1 MASSGPKLKA
11 LLKKNILEMKR
22 NLGST
27 ICQILFPIILMFL
40 LYVLKTL
47 FDVETKEFLKEE
59 KGVLQF
65 MEKRGIAN
73 LNYYTRNL
81 SNITLLNSNLT
92 NETIEF
98 LNVSTNHWNGLRI
111 LPALRICGK
120 RLKDA
125 DNKKVVIA
133 SINIPEEIKLRL
145 IEESKLFQPYLMG
158 FNLTLENFTNF
169 SSIEE
174 MNKHLQS
181 SSYGSDENPS
191 ICFGMSF
198 FEGEN
203 EKGKEYNYSLHYF
216 ENAYLDGADDVP
228 NTLYILDQFQNG
240 PDMESYE
247 KYQENGYTYIMKV
260 IADYILRKTTNND
273 ESEISFGVMPM
284 KYKSYRNDLF
294 AFALGYLGPFFII
307 IGYMGHLCMYV
318 YKMVLE
324 KETKAKE
331 GMKIMGLTD
340 GIYFLS
346 YAIEYFCIAFFD
358 AIVNGII
365 FHQIFKRVPYEVLFF
380 LFFLF
385 ALNIFA
391 LAYFFQSFIDQA
403 KQSLMIAI
411 LLYFIMFFLSYLVA
425 DDNSSYAMKV
435 GLSFFPPVTID
446 IGMILLGKFESH
458 FRTFH
463 SKDSF
468 EVYTNYSIIIMFV
481 MLCVDLII
489 YLFLGYYF
497 ENVLPHDYGVRKPW
511 YFLCKSCFKKKK
523 QIYNANAN
531 AISSPSTEEEGTN
544 INGEDDILGNLP
556 INNPNSDN
564 FQSEDIYKNM
574 TKPTDVLKIRNLVKQ
589 FGDGKVAV
597 DHVDL
602 NFYKNEIFALL
613 GHNGAGKTTMISIL
627 TGLYQATSGE
637 AIYDGK
643 NVLSPENVDEFR
655 EKVGICPQ
663 HDILFGDLSIR
674 EHLGM
679 FGIFKG
685 VKSEDLEKEVDK
697 SVSDFQFEEIQNMVA
712 KNLSAGQRRKLSIA
726 ISLIGGSQIIFL
738 DEPSSG
744 MDITSRRNLWEIL
757 KRQSDNKIIILTT
770 HYMEEASVLGKR
782 IGIINLGK
790 MKCIGTPLFL
800 IEKFGK
806 YMSITLSKDEGANND
821 KIMSY
826 ISQQIGQPQFESL
839 SEEIIARVE
848 KNAFSKESGISLNKF
863 FEDLDANLEQL
874 KIKSYSVSMPTLED
888 VFLNIAA
895 EDESQRISQIIREEE
910 KYDKILFDSDYLDS
924 FENKSKFWSDFKAN
938 FWRRFYLMTRD
949 KKGILMEILC
959 PILLVIVGAIIST
972 VSFSR
977 ESPEFTSHD
986 VSEIGKQIIYYA
998 QLNNSQNI
1006 SEDYFIK
1013 HSANISSKIF
1023 DDYYNLTSDLN
1034 ITDEENKTIAIE
1046 RYINKFYDQ
1055 TIHTESSGDNEV
1067 DMNAD
1072 DYVGYFGSFLLLNET
1087 EENETNLHKYEFFE
1101 LINARVTQGVP
1112 LFTSAFLEKVLNKA
1126 AKNVGQNI
1134 TVNFKNKAMVNTFQ
1148 QEETS
1153 NSASKGTIVVFVAI
1167 AFSLIPANF
1176 ITIIVKEKNNN
1187 SKHIMRLS
1195 GINIVS
1201 YWLVNFIYELVKYYF
1216 TGGII
1221 LLILKIGDY
1230 DYEYIWAFYIILGPA
1245 LISVTY
1251 VISFFFTDD
1260 SNAQNKM
1267 ILINTLISVLGGS
1280 TVVVL
1285 RANEST
1291 ANLGKQLQVLFGLL
1305 PSFNF
1310 CFAYNIFFNKIIIY
1324 MVDYKDEWMSFGSD
1338 HVLIEKMNLQLGLV
1352 VYLIVEIFLYF
1363 GILVLIEYITYSNT
1377 FKSTKN
1383 DELLEVGT
1391 NRDDG
1396 VVREEARAKN
1406 EAILSNE
1413 KLASINTPLESLDTN
1428 EENLI
1433 NADNIE
1439 PDLEGQKQT
1448 FKIRIKFL
1456 RKMYKK
1462 SIYKIF
1468 KCLEPKGR
1476 VAVKNLSFCVEK
1488 GECFGLLGLNGA
1500 GKTTTFKCITQEI
1513 TPDNGEIYIDGVKTN
1528 NNFDLIN
1535 HQFGYCPQY
1544 DAIFEYLTVFENLEY
1559 YSKIRGVKPEV
1570 IGELVSALIREM
1582 RLQEFT
1588 NKMSGRLSGGNKR
1601 KLSVAISMLCNPPII
1616 LLDEPSTGMDPE
1628 ARRFMWSVIHKMST
1642 KGKRSSIIMTTHSM
1656 DEAETLCK
1664 RMAIM
1669 VNGEFV
1675 CMGKAN
1681 EIKEKY
1687 GYGYEL
1693 NLRIK
1698 PMTDEQQNEIY
1709 QKYGVDKNL
1718 TVKLE
1723 NLDDVLKLIHKEN
1736 FRGEINDGRLGEKL
1750 LRDIEKNH
1758 GVNISAVL
1766 SWIFYVQNA
1775 IRFVEYGRNNFAKI
1789 VVEENMDNNF
1799 LFKMKKIPNETKSIG
1814 YLFGLYETHKDEC
1827 YITEYSI
1834 DQTSLEQIFNKFAES
1849 QSSMLSERRSTI
1861 VEDGDVENIFSG
1873 ERRKVVKDK
1882 EGKIVLTEL
1891 LSEELVGGI
1900 MEG

>member
-1 MASSGPKLKA
+1 MAAAGAKLKA
-11 LLKKNILEMKR
+11 LLKKNLLEMKR

-27 ICQILFPIILMFL
+27 LCQIFFPIILMLL
-40 LYVLKTL
+40 LYWLKTL
-47 FDVETKEFLKEE
+47 FDVETKEFDKEE
-59 KGVLQF
+59 GTVLQF
-65 MEKRGIAN
+65 MKKRGIAN
-73 LNYYTRNL
+73 SNYFN
-81 SNITLLNSNLT
+81 
-92 NETIEF
+92 F
-98 LNVSTNHWNGLRI
+98 LNESETYLDTSKIEWNGLSI
-111 LPALRICGK
+111 VPALKICK
-120 RLKDA
+120 ERKWDSKI
-125 DNKKVVIA
+125 KKA
-133 SINIPEEIKLRL
+133 SIATIKVPDEIKYRL
-145 IEESKLFQPYLMG
+145 IEEAKLFQNYLG
-158 FNLTLENFTNF
+158 DFVLTYENFIDFN
-169 SSIEE
+169 SVEE
-174 MNKHLQS
+174 MNDYVQS
-181 SSYGSDENPS
+181 APYGLTKDNKEYPS
-191 ICFGMSF
+191 LCFGMSLI
-198 FEGEN
+198 ETETEN
-203 EKGKEYNYSLHYF
+203 GKEYNYSLHYF
-216 ENAYLDGADDVP
+216 ENGYLDGADDVP
-228 NTLYILDQFQNG
+228 NTLYLLDQFQNG

-260 IADYILRKTTNND
+260 IADYILRKETNN
-273 ESEISFGVMPM
+273 EKSEINFGVLPM

-294 AFALGYLGPFFII
+294 AFVLGYLGPFFMI

-340 GIYFLS
+340 GIYFLC
-346 YAIEYFCIAFFD
+346 YLIEYTCIALFD
-358 AIVNGII
+358 AIINGII
-365 FHQIFKRVPYEVLFF
+365 FHKIFKRVPYEVLFF

-391 LAYFFQSFIDQA
+391 LAYFFQSFIDKA
-403 KQSLMIAI
+403 KQSLMIAM

-446 IGMILLGKFESH
+446 LGMILLGKFESH

-463 SKDSF
+463 TKDSF
-468 EVYTNYSIIIMFV
+468 QIYTNYSIIIMFV

-497 ENVLPHDYGVRKPW
+497 ENVLPHDFGVRKPW
-511 YFLCKSCFKKKK
+511 YFLCKACFKKKK
-523 QIYNANAN
+523 QTYNYNSN
-531 AISSPSTEEEGTN
+531 VTSSSPSTQQEEIGEGSGSSS
-544 INGEDDILGNLP
+544 INDEEDVLGSLP
-556 INNPNSDN
+556 INIPNSDN
-564 FQSEDIYKNM
+564 FQSEEIYKDM
-574 TKPTDVLKIRNLVKQ
+574 KKPNDALRITNLVKQ

-597 DHVDL
+597 DHVNL

-637 AIYDGK
+637 AMYDGN
-643 NVLSPENVDEFR
+643 NVLAPENVDAFR

-663 HDILFGDLSIR
+663 HDILFNDLSIK

-679 FGIFKG
+679 FGTFKG
-685 VKSEDLEKEVDK
+685 VKSEDLDKEVAK
-697 SVSDFQFEEIQNMVA
+697 SISDFQFEDVKDMVA

-726 ISLIGGSQIIFL
+726 ISLIGGSEIIFL

-806 YMSITLSKDEGANND
+806 FMSITLCKEEGANNE

-839 SEEIIARVE
+839 SEEIIACID

-863 FEDLDANLEQL
+863 FEELDANLEQL

-895 EDESQRISQIIREEE
+895 EDDTQRISQVIREEE
-910 KYDKILFDSDYLDS
+910 KYDKILFDSDYLDDFS
-924 FENKSKFWSDFKAN
+924 NKSKFWSDFKAN
-938 FWRRFYLMTRD
+938 FMRRFYLMIRD

-959 PILLVIVGAIIST
+959 PILLVIVGAIISQ

-977 ESPEFTSHD
+977 ESPEFSSHD
-986 VSEIGKQIIYYA
+986 VSTIGKQIILY
-998 QLNNSQNI
+998 SQYDTNTKI

-1013 HSANISSKIF
+1013 NGTNVTSIPFDYYGDDISGDENISETKALELFIDSF
-1023 DDYYNLTSDLN
+1023 YN
-1034 ITDEENKTIAIE
+1034 E
-1046 RYINKFYDQ
+1046 

-1067 DMNAD
+1067 DMNSD
-1072 DYVGYFGSFLLLNET
+1072 DYVGYFGSFFLLNEK
-1087 EENETNLHKYEFFE
+1087 EDKDTNNFKYDFVE

-1112 LFTSAFLEKVLNKA
+1112 IYTSAFLEKVLNKA
-1126 AKNVGQNI
+1126 SKQLNKNI
-1134 TVNFKNKAMVNTFQ
+1134 KVNFKNKAMVYTFQ
-1148 QEETS
+1148 QEATS
-1153 NSASKGTIVVFVAI
+1153 NSSSKGTIVVFVAI
-1167 AFSLIPANF
+1167 AFALIPANF

-1187 SKHIMRLS
+1187 SKHLMRLS

-1216 TGGII
+1216 TGGIC

-1230 DYEYIWAFYIILGPA
+1230 DYEYLWAFYLVLGPA
-1245 LISVTY
+1245 LISMTY
-1251 VISFFFTDD
+1251 VISFFFEDD

-1267 ILINTLISVLGGS
+1267 ILLNALIGVLGGS
-1280 TVVVL
+1280 TIVVL

-1291 ANLGKQLQVLFGLL
+1291 AAMGKKLQLLFSLL
-1305 PSFNF
+1305 PSFCF
-1310 CFAYNIFFNKIIIY
+1310 CFSYNLYFNKIMIY
-1324 MVDYKDEWMSFGSD
+1324 MVDYEDEWTSFQSD
-1338 HVLIEKMNLQLGLV
+1338 HVLIEKMNLQLGLL
-1352 VYLIVEIFLYF
+1352 VYLIVETFVYF
-1363 GILVLIEYITYSNT
+1363 GILVLIEYFTYSST
-1377 FKSTKN
+1377 CKSTKN
-1383 DELLEVGT
+1383 VELIQPGIKRDE
-1391 NRDDG
+1391 G
-1396 VVREEARAKN
+1396 VIKEENRAKN
-1406 EAILSNE
+1406 EENLPADPS
-1413 KLASINTPLESLDTN
+1413 SINTPLENLDTN
-1428 EENLI
+1428 EEHLI
-1433 NADNIE
+1433 DGGTSALSE
-1439 PDLEGQKQT
+1439 TEGKRSN
-1448 FKIRIKFL
+1448 FKIRIKYL
-1456 RKMYKK
+1456 RKMYKD
-1462 SIYKIF
+1462 SLYKF
-1468 KCLEPKGR
+1468 LCCCEPKGK
-1476 VAVKNLSFCVEK
+1476 VAIKNLSFCVEK

-1513 TPDNGEIYIDGVKTN
+1513 TPDNGEIFIDGVKTN

-1535 HQFGYCPQY
+1535 HKFGYCPQY

-1559 YSKIRGVKPEV
+1559 YSKIRGVKPEF

-1588 NKMSGRLSGGNKR
+1588 NKLSGRLSGGNKR
-1601 KLSVAISMLCNPPII
+1601 KLSVAISMLCNPPIV

-1642 KGKRSSIIMTTHSM
+1642 KGKKSSIIMTTHSM

-1675 CMGKAN
+1675 CIGKAN
-1681 EIKEKY
+1681 EIKNKY

-1698 PMTDEQQNEIY
+1698 PMTEEQQNVIY
-1709 QKYGVDKNL
+1709 QKYGIDNRI
-1718 TVKLE
+1718 TVRRD
-1723 NLDDVLKLIHKEN
+1723 NLDEILRKIHKEN
-1736 FRGEINDGRLGEKL
+1736 FRNELNNGRLGEKL
-1750 LRDIEKNH
+1750 LRDIDKNN
-1758 GVNISAVL
+1758 GVNISALL

-1775 IRFVEYGRNNFAKI
+1775 IKFVEYGRNNFVKI
-1789 VVEENMDNNF
+1789 IVEENMDNNF
-1799 LFKMKKIPNETKSIG
+1799 LFKMKKLPNDTKSIG
-1814 YLFGLYETHKDEC
+1814 YLFGLYETHKEEC
-1827 YITEYSI
+1827 FITEYSI
-1834 DQTSLEQIFNKFAES
+1834 DQTSLEQIFNKFAEN
-1849 QSSMLSERRSTI
+1849 QSSMLSGRRSTI
-1861 VEDGDVENIFSG
+1861 VMDGDVENITSE
-1873 ERRKVVKDK
+1873 ERRRTIKDK

-1891 LSEELVGGI
+1891 LSEELLGGI
-1900 MEG
+1900 MEA